1 MGGVGA
7 SKPFPKIRHSM
18 LFLIAMKVRRDDLHL
33 REGAFV
39 WLWDQD
45 VWVVVSVKL

>member
-1 MGGVGA
+1 MFQ
-7 SKPFPKIRHSM
+7 SLFQLQPLPQIQHSM

-39 WLWDQD
+39 WLCNQD
-45 VWVVVSVKL
+45 V